1 VRTVSNRE
9 EVEVTM
15 DAAKPMVR
23 AKAWVGVDVGK
34 EFHWAVVVDA
44 EGEILL
50 SRRVENEEADLSA
63 LVEEVLAV
71 SGGEPCWAVDQPGG
85 GAALL
90 LAVLWGGD
98 QRVLYIP
105 GLAVDRARDGFRGET
120 KTDRRDALVIAEQA
134 RMRRD
139 LKPLEPADELL
150 SELRLLLSHR
160 RDLVAD
166 QSRALQR
173 IRDALLASF
182 PGLERAL
189 PDMRYKG
196 ALQLLCRYQTPRTVL
211 RSGRRRIETYL
222 KGRGARNA
230 ASLAGAAVAAAKAQS
245 VVASAEGVAASIVAE
260 LAGEVLALKERIS
273 ALDAQIEARFRVHP
287 LSGVLTSLPGM
298 GALLGA
304 EFLATVGDPR
314 DDFASAD
321 QLAAFSGLAPAARDS
336 GKRTGNDRRMR
347 GGNRRLKQVFYQA
360 AFASLRSSPQSRAF
374 YDRKRAEGKRH
385 NQALIALARRRVNVL
400 WAMLRDGTEF
410 DPALAA

>member
-1 VRTVSNRE
+1 MSRSLRREGPTGRPRVRTVSHRE
-9 EVEVTM
+9 AEVTM

-90 LAVLWGGD
+90 LALLWGGD

-120 KTDRRDALVIAEQA
+120 KTDRRNALVIAEQA

-150 SELRLLLSHR
+150 SELGLLLSRR

-189 PDMRYKG
+189 PDMRYRG
-196 ALQLLCRYQTPRTVL
+196 ALELLCRYQTPRAVL

-230 ASLAGAAVAAAKAQS
+230 AGLAGAAVAAAKAQR

-260 LAGEVLALKERIS
+260 LAREVLALKERIS
-273 ALDAQIEARFRVHP
+273 ALDAQIEARFRAHP
-287 LSGVLTSLPGM
+287 LSGILTSLPGM
-298 GALLGA
+298 GRSWARSSWRRWAILGTA
-304 EFLATVGDPR
+304 SPAPTSSPPSPAWLRRPAIPENARATTAGCAAATGGSSRSSTRRPSR
-314 DDFASAD
+314 ASVA
-321 QLAAFSGLAPAARDS
+321 
-336 GKRTGNDRRMR
+336 
-347 GGNRRLKQVFYQA
+347 
-360 AFASLRSSPQSRAF
+360 LRSPGHSTTASGRRA
-374 YDRKRAEGKRH
+374 RGTT
-385 NQALIALARRRVNVL
+385 RR
-400 WAMLRDGTEF
+400 
-410 DPALAA
+410 